1 MSRSISSSNFMSDT
15 RLRTIEDSAEPTL
28 SRLGP
33 GAYATA
39 DYIHDLT
46 GELGQI
52 ASEAGLDL
60 LAYLLEM
67 VRIEAR
73 MVKFRSKTESVAPDV
88 A

>member
-1 MSRSISSSNFMSDT
+1 MSRSIVMSSVMPDAGPRGNESVV
-15 RLRTIEDSAEPTL
+15 EPPPV
-28 SRLGP
+28 RMP
-33 GAYATA
+33 AKAYATA
-39 DYIHDLT
+39 DYIHDMT
-46 GELGQI
+46 GELGRI

-73 MVKFRSKTESVAPDV
+73 HLKNRAKADTAPDV